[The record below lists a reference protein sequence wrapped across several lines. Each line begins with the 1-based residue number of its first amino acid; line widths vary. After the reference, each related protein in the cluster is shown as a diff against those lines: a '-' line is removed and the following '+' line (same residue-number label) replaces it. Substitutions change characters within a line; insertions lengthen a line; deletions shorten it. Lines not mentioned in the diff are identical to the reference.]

1 LFTAM
6 VTMDKVRV
14 TEQARIPMMIHG
26 QRCLYQGLAAVAA
39 GMITSLNEFVG
50 R

>member
-1 LFTAM
+1 M
-6 VTMDKVRV
+6 VTMDKVNV
-14 TEQARIPMMIHG
+14 TEQARIPMMIQG

-39 GMITSLNEFVG
+39 GIVVLSINELVG